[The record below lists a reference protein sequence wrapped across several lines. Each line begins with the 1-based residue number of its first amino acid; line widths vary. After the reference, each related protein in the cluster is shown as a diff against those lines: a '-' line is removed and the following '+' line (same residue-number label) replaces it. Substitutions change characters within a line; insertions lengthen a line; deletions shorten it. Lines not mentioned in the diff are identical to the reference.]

1 MRDTYYDSECKEGSN
16 DYLRFKRDQA
26 EASPKTNCCNF
37 LALVRNFSSH

>member
-26 EASPKTNCCNF
+26 EASPKQIVAIF
-37 LALVRNFSSH
+37 LHS